1 MSDIDI
7 IKILEDSGL
16 DKDKIDE
23 VVSAIGSMKK
33 SLPDDARYD
42 MESYSG
48 QVTAVKLAMDK
59 ETDWRKRAEL
69 AARLISLELDI

>member
-7 IKILEDSGL
+7 IKILEDSGV
-16 DKDKIDE
+16 DKDKIDQ
-23 VVSAIGSMKK
+23 VVASISAMK
-33 SLPDDARYD
+33 SSQPADTRYD
-42 MESYSG
+42 MENYNG

-59 ETDWRKRAEL
+59 ETDWRKKAEL